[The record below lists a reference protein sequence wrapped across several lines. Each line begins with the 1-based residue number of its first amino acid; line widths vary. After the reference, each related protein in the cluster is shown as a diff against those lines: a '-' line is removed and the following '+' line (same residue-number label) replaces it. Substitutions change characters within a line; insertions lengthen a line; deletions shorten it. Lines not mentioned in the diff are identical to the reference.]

1 MLITHINL
9 IPYLILFIL
18 FKKNNSFFIWTE
30 IWGEENFIYRY
41 LLKKINFICMRND
54 KLKKEIIK
62 RYDLK
67 NKYFYSLDNFT
78 DDFKKYNKLRKR
90 NIVLTKC

>member
-1 MLITHINL
+1 
-9 IPYLILFIL
+9 
-18 FKKNNSFFIWTE
+18 
-30 IWGEENFIYRY
+30 
-41 LLKKINFICMRND
+41 MRNYT
-54 KLKKEIIK
+54 KKEIIK

-90 NIVLTKC
+90 NIVLTIARLDSKEKFKGIDETLESISLIKKPNFKYVILGNGDDISRLQKNKKTWN